1 MPDLNFKRIMGGG
14 QRTRLRQSAMRATGG
29 RQDAERASC
38 QRGAGQ
44 ARGRGAHKNNMATA
58 SVRAPVG
65 TALRD
70 ASPATRR
77 RAWTQRHACAR
88 ARTGAR
94 QCGAPN
100 TNIVAHDWA
109 QAAPRMAPRRREG
122 SGSRAARQGLRAR
135 AALKVTRHARSRL
148 SSSPW
153 GLRVGGQTCCGH
165 KLTKRGRSLAKPN
178 QQRRTPTKE
187 TCPQHF
193 SATLLRGNGHFFT
206 NCGHKLLQR
215 YRTFL
220 PVLP

>member
-1 MPDLNFKRIMGGG
+1 MRTAASGDLPRREEGRPARARAGAAAPGCAASRGRAGKRAGERMPDLNFKRIMGGG

-65 TALRD
+65 SALRD

-122 SGSRAARQGLRAR
+122 SGRRAARQGLRAR
-135 AALKVTRHARSRL
+135 AALKVTSLGAL
-148 SSSPW
+148 SSAG
-153 GLRVGGQTCCGH
+153 GLQVGG
-165 KLTKRGRSLAKPN
+165 AN
-178 QQRRTPTKE
+178 
-187 TCPQHF
+187 
-193 SATLLRGNGHFFT
+193 LLRTQKN
-206 NCGHKLLQR
+206 
-215 YRTFL
+215 
-220 PVLP
+220 